1 MLYNLRSKLL
11 KASLG
16 VFCAAL
22 LAVTLLVPAAP
33 ESARAGAGELPFGQ
47 GLLWRVQRDG
57 GPASYVLGTIHSTDP
72 RLRDL
77 PPAIERAI
85 DESRLMAFELLD
97 DSDGQARLARAMQ
110 LPPGRSLQDILGEEL
125 FERVADAVADFGVPP
140 SGLQVLKPWALS
152 VFLVYPRIEVVR
164 LAQGEPAFDTWLQA
178 EARRRGKAVSALETY
193 QEQIE
198 VFDGMSE
205 AEQIA
210 MVTDML
216 SDYADIEARFNRI
229 FRAYLKG
236 DLSVA
241 MEEAN
246 DVSGVSDR
254 AAAERFK
261 ARLIDD
267 RNRVMAARIV
277 PLLRDG
283 GAFVA
288 VGAAHLPGEDGVL
301 ARLESRGYTVSR
313 VN

>member
-1 MLYNLRSKLL
+1 MLRFFRTNLL
-11 KASLG
+11 KASLRGLG
-16 VFCAAL
+16 VAL
-22 LAVTLLVPAAP
+22 LAVTLLLPATAG
-33 ESARAGAGELPFGQ
+33 SVQAGAGEMPFGQ

-77 PPAIERAI
+77 PPAIDGAI
-85 DESRLMAFELLD
+85 NESRVMAFELLD
-97 DSDGQARLARAMQ
+97 DPEGQARLARAMQ
-110 LPPGRSLQDILGEEL
+110 LPPGRRLQDILGEEL
-125 FERVADAVADFGVPP
+125 FGRVADAVADYGVPP
-140 SGLQVLKPWALS
+140 NGLQALKPWALS

-164 LAQGEPAFDTWLQA
+164 LSQGEPPFDTWLQA
-178 EARRRGKAVSALETY
+178 EARRRGKTVEALETY

-198 VFDGMSE
+198 VFDGMTE
-205 AEQIA
+205 AEQVA

-216 SDYADIEARFNRI
+216 SDYADIEARI

-236 DLSVA
+236 DLTVA

-246 DVSGVSDR
+246 DVSGVSDQ

-267 RNRVMAARIV
+267 RNRLMAARIA

-283 GAFVA
+283 GAFIA
-288 VGAAHLPGEDGVL
+288 IGAAHLPGEEGVL